1 LSKRTR
7 WILAVA
13 LALGAGLWAST
24 PPALV
29 PDTQVPV
36 LPDDLDAWLDA
47 TEQRTDETFGIIPGT
62 AKRILWADGQQPTTY
77 AVVYLHGFSATRQET
92 APLAEL
98 VADALGANLF
108 ETRLSGHGY
117 QRDGLLDVRAEA
129 WLADGAEAL
138 AVGQRIGRKTII
150 IATSTGA
157 SIAAA
162 MLGQPGMES
171 VDTIVMVSPNF
182 APQGAGAAWLTR
194 PAGPLL
200 ARLIAGEYRSWETD
214 NAQQMHF
221 WTTHYPMATVI
232 EVMRLVDLANKRLP
246 AKIRQRL
253 LMFYDEDDSVVSPQ
267 AALQVFS
274 ATEAPEKVAIAVR
287 DTGDPSHH
295 VLAGDILSP
304 ETTTAIAA
312 TIVEFIRRRG
322 P

>member
-1 LSKRTR
+1 LNRRTG
-7 WILAVA
+7 WILAAAVA
-13 LALGAGLWAST
+13 LAALLWWST
-24 PPALV
+24 PPALH
-29 PDTQVPV
+29 PYSRVPV

-47 TEQRTDETFGIIPGT
+47 SERQVDAAFGLLPDT
-62 AKRILWADGQQPTTY
+62 AKRIRWADGRQQTEY

-117 QRDGLLDVRAEA
+117 LRDGLVDVQAEA

-138 AVGQRIGRKTII
+138 AIAQRLGERTIV

-157 SIAAA
+157 SIVAA
-162 MLGQPGMES
+162 MLDHPGMAT

-200 ARLIAGEYRSWETD
+200 ARLVIGEYRSWETD
-214 NAQQMHF
+214 NAAQMHF
-221 WTTHYPMATVI
+221 WTTHYPVATII
-232 EVMRLVDLANKRLP
+232 EVMRLVNLANRQLP
-246 AKIRQRL
+246 ASIPQRL
-253 LMFYDEDDSVVSPQ
+253 LMFYDPQDSVVSVQ
-267 AALQVFS
+267 AALQAFA
-274 ATEAPEKVAIAVR
+274 ATDARMKTAIAVA
-287 DTGDPSHH
+287 DSGDPSHH

-304 ETTTAIAA
+304 ATTEDIAA
-312 TIVEFIRRRG
+312 TIVEFIRR
-322 P
+322 PEP